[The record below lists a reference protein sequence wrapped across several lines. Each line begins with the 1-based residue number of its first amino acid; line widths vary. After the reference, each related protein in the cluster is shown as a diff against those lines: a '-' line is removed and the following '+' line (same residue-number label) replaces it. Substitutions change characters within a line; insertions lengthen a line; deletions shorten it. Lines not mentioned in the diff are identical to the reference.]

1 MWVGGSVFFFINVY
15 VWINY
20 DVLVKFRNVE
30 NKFFFVIFKF
40 EFWEFW
46 WYGSVF
52 IVIGKDLEN
61 KEKEK
66 IKFMLNIIF

>member
-1 MWVGGSVFFFINVY
+1 M
-15 VWINY
+15 
-20 DVLVKFRNVE
+20 E